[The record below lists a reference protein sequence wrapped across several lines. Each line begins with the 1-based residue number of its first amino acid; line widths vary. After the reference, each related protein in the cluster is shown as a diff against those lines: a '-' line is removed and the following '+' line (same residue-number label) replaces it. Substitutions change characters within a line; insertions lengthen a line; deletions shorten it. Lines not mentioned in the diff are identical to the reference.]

1 MIDWTKIPLIRQES
15 AQYRKDYLKSL
26 LLHSRRGV
34 ILTNRFKYEIIKPMD
49 NAYVPLHVEEQ
60 AQQYWL
66 KKQSFNVTEDLNKE
80 KFYCLSMFPYP
91 SGSLHMGH
99 VRNYTLGD
107 VIARYQRALGKNV
120 LQPIGWDAFGL
131 PAENAAIKHGIPPA
145 KWTKQNIAAMKAQF
159 LRLGNAYDWRR
170 EIMTCDPCYYRWE
183 QWFFIRLYEKG
194 MVYKKNAVV
203 NWDPVDQTVLANE
216 QVVDGRGWRSGALV
230 ERKEISQWFIKITA
244 YADELLRDL
253 DTLDGW
259 PAQVKQ
265 MQRNWIGRSEGCEI
279 YFKVN
284 AFAKR
289 LKIYTTRPDTLMGAT
304 YLAVAP
310 DHPLAKV
317 AAKNNAAVQTFLDS
331 CQGVRMAEA
340 EIATME
346 KRGIDT
352 GMKAVHPITGLDI
365 PIWIANFVL
374 MQYGSGA
381 VMAVPAHDQRDWEFA
396 QKYSLPRQD
405 VIIPANNAT
414 HDFTKAAYTGE
425 GTLVNSGQFNG
436 LISTDAMKIITS
448 HLEKQDSGKA
458 TINYRL
464 RDWGVSRQRYW
475 GTPIPMII
483 CEECGIVPVPD
494 DQLPVVLPEH
504 VELTGNG
511 SPLAQCHDFIH
522 TTCPK
527 CGQDANRESDTFDT
541 FVESSWYYARFACK
555 GQQNAMLDDRA
566 KYWTPVDQYVGGI
579 EHAVMHLLYARFFHK
594 LMRDEGLVN
603 SDEPFKALL
612 SQGMV
617 LRDGHKMSKSIG
629 NTIDPNHLIDTY
641 GADTARLFIMFAA
654 PPEQSLEWSDTAV
667 EGAHRFLKRLWAFAH
682 SHETLFLEINEL
694 FQDGNN
700 QVNWQ
705 TCDNRLKKS
714 RMTVH
719 KTLMQATHDYERQQF
734 NTVVSSCMKLFNEL
748 STYTLETEDD
758 KYFLHA
764 GFSFLLRLLA
774 PITPHICH
782 VLWQQLGF
790 EKAIIDA
797 PWPKFDK
804 TALKMDEVDYVVQ
817 VNGKLRAQFTTSVD
831 TPKDAL
837 LELASVHAASF
848 ITEKTIKKSIII
860 PHRHLINL
868 VVSE

>member
-1 MIDWTKIPLIRQES
+1 MDISYLPQKI
-15 AQYRKDYLKSL
+15 
-26 LLHSRRGV
+26 
-34 ILTNRFKYEIIKPMD
+34 
-49 NAYVPLHVEEQ
+49 EEQ

-80 KFYCLSMFPYP
+80 KFFCLSMFPYP

-131 PAENAAIKHGIPPA
+131 PAENAAIKHKIPPA
-145 KWTKQNIAAMKAQF
+145 VWTKQNIAAMKAQF

-170 EIMTCDPCYYRWE
+170 ELTTCDPDYYRWE
-183 QWFFIRLYEKG
+183 QWFFIKLFEKG
-194 MVYKKNAVV
+194 LVYKKNAVV

-244 YADELLRDL
+244 YADELLTGL

-265 MQRNWIGRSEGCEI
+265 MQRNWIGRSEGSEI
-279 YFKVN
+279 YFKIEDI
-284 AFAKR
+284 ATR

-310 DHPLAKV
+310 DHPLAKQ
-317 AAKNNAAVQTFLDS
+317 AAVHHPKVNDFINS

-340 EIATME
+340 DLATME

-352 GMKAVHPITGLDI
+352 GLTAIHPISGKKL
-365 PIWIANFVL
+365 PVWVANFVL
-374 MQYGSGA
+374 MQYGFGA

-396 QKYSLPRQD
+396 QKYKLPINP
-405 VIIPANNAT
+405 VIQPNNDQP
-414 HDFTKAAYTGE
+414 HDFLKSAFTAE
-425 GTLVNSGQFNG
+425 GTLINSGQFDG
-436 LISTDAMKIITS
+436 LSSQDASKAITAF
-448 HLEKQDSGKA
+448 LKKNDAGKPKV
-458 TINYRL
+458 NYRL

-483 CEECGIVPVPD
+483 CEECGIVPVPEKD
-494 DQLPVVLPEH
+494 LPVILPEQI
-504 VELTGNG
+504 ELTGSG
-511 SPLAQCHDFIH
+511 SPLAQCNAFIH

-527 CGQDANRESDTFDT
+527 CGQDAHRESDTFDT

-555 GQQNAMLDDRA
+555 GQDKAMLDDRA
-566 KYWTPVDQYVGGI
+566 KYWTPVDQYIGGI

-603 SDEPFKALL
+603 SDEPFLALL

-617 LRDGHKMSKSIG
+617 LKDGHKMSKSLG
-629 NTIDPNHLIDTY
+629 NIVDPNHLIDTY
-641 GADTARLFIMFAA
+641 GADTARLFVMFAA

-667 EGAHRFLKRLWAFAH
+667 EGSHRFLKRLWAFCQQNQK
-682 SHETLFLEINEL
+682 LFIDMNDL
-694 FQDGNN
+694 FFDGNN
-700 QVNWQ
+700 NINWQ
-705 TCDNRLKKS
+705 TCSNRLKKS
-714 RMTVH
+714 RLVVH
-719 KTLMQATHDYERQQF
+719 QILLQASHDYERHQF
-734 NTVVSSCMKLFNEL
+734 NTVVSGCMKLFNEL
-748 STYTLETEDD
+748 SAYSIENEED
-758 KYFLHA
+758 KYLLHS
-764 GFSFLLRLLA
+764 GMTYLLQLLA

-782 VLWQQLGF
+782 HIWQQLGF
-790 EKAIIDA
+790 EKVIIDA
-797 PWPKFDK
+797 PWPKYDK
-804 TALKMDEVDYVVQ
+804 TALKTDEVDFVVQ
-817 VNGKLRAQFTTSVD
+817 VNGKLRAQFTANSDTSE
-831 TPKDAL
+831 AL
-837 LELASVHAASF
+837 LIEMAKEHASPFLTGKSF
-848 ITEKTIKKSIII
+848 AKSIVV
-860 PHRHLINL
+860 PHRQLINL
-868 VVSE
+868 VVH

>member
-1 MIDWTKIPLIRQES
+1 MDIS
-15 AQYRKDYLKSL
+15 YLPQN
-26 LLHSRRGV
+26 
-34 ILTNRFKYEIIKPMD
+34 I
-49 NAYVPLHVEEQ
+49 EEQ

-107 VIARYQRALGKNV
+107 VISRYQRALGKNV

-131 PAENAAIKHGIPPA
+131 PAENAAIKHGIAPA
-145 KWTKQNIAAMKAQF
+145 VWTKQNIAAMKEQF

-170 EIMTCDPCYYRWE
+170 EITTCDPDYYRWE
-183 QWFFIRLYEKG
+183 QWFFIKLYEKG
-194 MVYKKNAVV
+194 LVYKKNAVV

-244 YADELLRDL
+244 YADELLDGL

-265 MQRNWIGRSEGCEI
+265 MQRNWIGRSEGSEI
-279 YFKVN
+279 YFKVEG
-284 AFAKR
+284 FAKR

-310 DHPLAKV
+310 DHPLAKQ
-317 AAKNNAAVQTFLDS
+317 AALNNEDVQAFLGT

-340 EIATME
+340 ELATME
-346 KRGIDT
+346 KRGVNT
-352 GMKAVHPITGLDI
+352 GLFAIHPISGEKI
-365 PIWIANFVL
+365 PVWIANFVL

-396 QKYSLPRQD
+396 KKYQLPLKQ
-405 VIIPANNAT
+405 VIKPIDT
-414 HDFTKAAYTGE
+414 TDHDITVSAFTADGILIHSGEFDGLTSDEAKKA
-425 GTLVNSGQFNG
+425 
-436 LISTDAMKIITS
+436 ITTC
-448 HLEKQDSGKA
+448 LEKQDAGKA

-483 CEECGIVPVPD
+483 CEECGIVPVPE
-494 DQLPVVLPEH
+494 DQLPVILPEN

-511 SPLAQCHDFIH
+511 SPLAQCSEFIH

-555 GQQNAMLDDRA
+555 GQENAMLDDRA

-603 SDEPFKALL
+603 SDEPFLALL

-617 LRDGHKMSKSIG
+617 LKNGHKMSKSVG
-629 NTIDPNHLIDTY
+629 NIVDPNHLINTY

-667 EGAHRFLKRLWAFAH
+667 EGSHRFLKRLWSFAYQNKD
-682 SHETLFLEINEL
+682 LFVEINEL
-694 FQDGNN
+694 FADGNGHI
-700 QVNWQ
+700 NWQ
-705 TCDNRLKKS
+705 TCENRLKKS
-714 RMTVH
+714 RLIVH
-719 KTLMQATHDYERQQF
+719 QILAQASHDYERHQF
-734 NTVVSSCMKLFNEL
+734 NTVVSGCMKLFNEL
-748 STYTLETEDD
+748 SAYQVQTEED
-758 KYFLHA
+758 KYFLHSSM
-764 GFSFLLRLLA
+764 GFLLQLLA

-782 VLWQQLGF
+782 HLWLQLGF
-790 EKAIIDA
+790 EKIIIDA
-797 PWPKFDK
+797 PWPKHDK
-804 TALKMDEVDYVVQ
+804 SALKTDEVDFVVQ
-817 VNGKLRAQFTTSVD
+817 VNGKLRAQFTAQSD
-831 TPKDAL
+831 TPEATL
-837 LELASVHAASF
+837 IEMATEHASAFLV
-848 ITEKTIKKSIII
+848 EKTIVKSIVVA
-860 PHRHLINL
+860 HRQLVNL
-868 VVSE
+868 VVK